1 LKVILSAGAET
12 ADPGYFSG
20 FTLDSRTEYPLT
32 QENTIELLVDDSSGN
47 SQIAGGNL
55 LFEFFINN
63 GTGFHGTFDITNQ
76 AGVEMT
82 PISFQ
87 AKLAYNNVDITSYIT
102 IASGTT
108 QTLTVPIGL
117 RLPEASSYL
126 QLKVIF
132 DAGVE
137 SIDIE
142 ENFSGFTQISFT
154 ENPLTEEN
162 TLELLVDSGENSL
175 INGGN
180 LTLTI
185 VVSS

>member
-1 LKVILSAGAET
+1 
-12 ADPGYFSG
+12 
-20 FTLDSRTEYPLT
+20 
-32 QENTIELLVDDSSGN
+32 
-47 SQIAGGNL
+47 
-55 LFEFFINN
+55 LFELFVNN

-76 AGVEMT
+76 AGGEMS

-102 IASGTT
+102 IASGDT

-132 DAGVE
+132 GAGVQSVDPGE
-137 SIDIE
+137 T
-142 ENFSGFTQISFT
+142 FTGFTSVSST
-154 ENPLTEEN
+154 ENPYTEEN
-162 TLELLVDSGENSL
+162 TLELLVDSGENSQ